1 MVKVSN
7 IGILRTEKRIL
18 LLILT
23 CERDKQKKTRVHRQI
38 ESLNQAFQL
47 MSTNI
52 HIYRRVIFLLPPPK
66 KKKKKVY
73 HPLPFFLDLIITS
86 PYSFLSKRSKYVA
99 IISHFSIN
107 NLPPS
112 TLYLCGT
119 QVGIKC
125 QLPPPSYAFGVI
137 CFFLGGGR
145 GWERKTVFKYIS
157 MCGNCKQECIYLL
170 LKPISLILIL
180 NGRVKEKQLVFFF
193 PHNL

>member
-1 MVKVSN
+1 
-7 IGILRTEKRIL
+7 
-18 LLILT
+18 
-23 CERDKQKKTRVHRQI
+23 
-38 ESLNQAFQL
+38 

-52 HIYRRVIFLLPPPK
+52 HIYRRVIFLLPTPK

-137 CFFLGGGR
+137 CFFFGGGGAGTGKPFSNTFLCVATASR
-145 GWERKTVFKYIS
+145 NVF
-157 MCGNCKQECIYLL
+157 
-170 LKPISLILIL
+170 
-180 NGRVKEKQLVFFF
+180 VFC
-193 PHNL
+193 

>member
-1 MVKVSN
+1 
-7 IGILRTEKRIL
+7 
-18 LLILT
+18 
-23 CERDKQKKTRVHRQI
+23 
-38 ESLNQAFQL
+38 

-66 KKKKKVY
+66 KKKEKKSLSS
-73 HPLPFFLDLIITS
+73 PTLFLDLIISS

-125 QLPPPSYAFGVI
+125 PLPPPSYAFGVI
-137 CFFLGGGR
+137 CFFLGGGGAGKGKPFSNTFLCVATASR
-145 GWERKTVFKYIS
+145 NVFAF
-157 MCGNCKQECIYLL
+157 C
-170 LKPISLILIL
+170 
-180 NGRVKEKQLVFFF
+180 
-193 PHNL
+193 